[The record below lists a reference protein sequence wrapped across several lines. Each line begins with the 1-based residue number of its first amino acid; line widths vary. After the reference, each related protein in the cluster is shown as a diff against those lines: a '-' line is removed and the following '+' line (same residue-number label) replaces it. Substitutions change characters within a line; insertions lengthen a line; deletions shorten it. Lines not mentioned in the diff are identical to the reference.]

1 MNMKFIEQDVLDKAV
16 LFKAFLIAQSTDGSV
31 SAEELA
37 SQFGINIGV
46 KRVKL
51 ACEALSEQNRMR
63 YFAQT
68 GRGSISAV
76 GYKYVED
83 ALRNETSIISQY
95 AVNGDDWLAEQ
106 TVGQS
111 PAAVAVVAVACHQSV
126 AVAGSVGSRLVRY
139 CQSLAWEAW
148 CCSSYPDLT
157 LGMGAA
163 RGHRPFRMAWGR
175 QCGCP
180 HPAS

>member
-106 TVGQS
+106 TVGAEAL
-111 PAAVAVVAVACHQSV
+111 PASD
-126 AVAGSVGSRLVRY
+126 RLVSR
-139 CQSLAWEAW
+139 QDNQRVFEEIEDELNGVIEGLRADNE
-148 CCSSYPDLT
+148 
-157 LGMGAA
+157 LGDALGQFK
-163 RGHRPFRMAWGR
+163 GFRHLFINDSM
-175 QCGCP
+175 
-180 HPAS
+180 